1 MLESKAIGDQLPRLG
16 LNRLLRFKQLR
27 DWTINQQRVIAR
39 SRAPASV
46 VIYYVADLM
55 EDDKTEG
62 QRKDLIE
69 QDLTL
74 ASLFPTN
81 ALLASALVV

>member
-46 VIYYVADLM
+46 VIYHVADLM